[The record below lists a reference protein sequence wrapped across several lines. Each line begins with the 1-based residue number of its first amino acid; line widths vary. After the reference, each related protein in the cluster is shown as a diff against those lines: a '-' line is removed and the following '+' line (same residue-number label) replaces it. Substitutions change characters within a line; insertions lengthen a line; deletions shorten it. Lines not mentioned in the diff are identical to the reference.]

1 MTSLEART
9 GGRILVD
16 QLRIQGCD
24 RIFTVP
30 GESFLAVLDAL
41 HDTPEIDTIVC
52 RQEGG
57 VAYMADADGKMT
69 GRPGIAF
76 VTRGPG
82 ATNASAGVHVA
93 FQDSTPM
100 ILFIGDV
107 ARGDRDREGFQ
118 EIDFPAF
125 FAPIAKWAARIEDAR
140 RIPEY
145 VARAYRVATAGRP
158 GPVVLA
164 LPEDMLRDEV
174 EVADRPCIPPLAEEP
189 DPGAVQAMFELLK
202 EAADPVAIVGGAD
215 WSPRASHHFAN
226 FAFRY
231 GIPVAAAFRRQ
242 DAICNTCQVYAGQL
256 GYGPNPKLQQRI
268 RDADLILAVGP
279 RLGEATT
286 DGYTLITPDHPGQ
299 TLVHVHPDPN
309 ELGRVYHAD
318 LPICADM
325 GEFAEMVDE
334 WIDPD
339 LVRFSCGEEAHAE
352 WLEWSEPKPRDGV
365 KLDLGPCVAAMR
377 EKLPDNTIICN
388 GAGNFSGW
396 WHRYWRYGPMPTQLA
411 PTSGTMGYGL
421 PAAVA
426 AALRFK
432 DRPVVCV
439 AGDGDFLMNGQ
450 ELATAAQ
457 YGADLL
463 VILVDNSQL
472 RHHPHAPG
480 ARISGADQRDRAQ
493 EPRLRGARPR
503 LRRLGG
509 NGRDHR
515 GFHARARRGAEAQRH
530 PPPPLQDR
538 RRADQQRDDGFAVE
552 GTVEGLAILPQ
563 ISGGGGPHV
572 VRWRGLSALEEV
584 PSTSF
589 AGAPPLQM
597 QGRIIKARTDRSRL
611 RPAAARPAA
620 E

>member
-1 MTSLEART
+1 MTKCTGART
-9 GGRILVD
+9 GGQILVD

-41 HDTPEIDTIVC
+41 HDTSEIQTIVC

-100 ILFIGDV
+100 ILFIGDI
-107 ARGDRDREGFQ
+107 ARGDRDREAFQ
-118 EIDFPAF
+118 EIDFRAF
-125 FAPIAKWAARIEDAR
+125 FAPVAKWAARIEDAR

-145 VARAYRVATAGRP
+145 VAHAYRVATAGRP

-174 EVADRPCIPPLAEEP
+174 EAVDRPCVPPLAEAPE
-189 DPGAVQAMFELLK
+189 PGAVQALFQLLK
-202 EAADPVAIVGGAD
+202 EAASPVAIVGGAD
-215 WSPRASHHFAN
+215 WSPRAAHHFAN

-242 DAICNTCQVYAGQL
+242 DAIDNKCGVYAGQL
-256 GYGPNPKLQQRI
+256 GYGPNPKLQHRI
-268 RDADLILAVGP
+268 READLILAVGP

-325 GEFAEMVDE
+325 GEFAEVIDD
-334 WIDPD
+334 WSDPD
-339 LVRFSCGEEAHAE
+339 LVRFSCGDQAHKE
-352 WLEWSEPKPRDGV
+352 WLDWSDPRPRKGV
-365 KLDLGPCVAAMR
+365 KLDLGPCVGLMR
-377 EKLPDNTIICN
+377 EKLPANTIICN

-396 WHRYWRYGPMPTQLA
+396 WHRYWRYGCMPTQLA
-411 PTSGTMGYGL
+411 PTSGSMGYGT

-432 DRPVVCV
+432 DRPVVAV

-450 ELATAAQ
+450 ELATAAK
-457 YGADLL
+457 YGAD
-463 VILVDNSQL
+463 VIVIVVDNHSYGTIRMHQE
-472 RHHPHAPG
+472 REHPERVYATELTNPDF
-480 ARISGADQRDRAQ
+480 AA
-493 EPRLRGARPR
+493 L
-503 LRRLGG
+503 
-509 NGRDHR
+509 
-515 GFHARARRGAEAQRH
+515 ARAFGGWGE
-530 PPPPLQDR
+530 
-538 RRADQQRDDGFAVE
+538 
-552 GTVEGLAILPQ
+552 TVEKTADFAPALDQAMKRKGIRLIHCKTDVEHITNATT
-563 ISGGGGPHV
+563 ISSL
-572 VRWRGLSALEEV
+572 RE
-584 PSTSF
+584 
-589 AGAPPLQM
+589 
-597 QGRIIKARTDRSRL
+597 KAKKK
-611 RPAAARPAA
+611 
-620 E
+620 

>member
-1 MTSLEART
+1 MTTRT

-16 QLRIQGCD
+16 QLKIQGCD

-41 HDTPEIDTIVC
+41 HDTPEIAVTVC

-69 GRPGIAF
+69 GRPGVAF

-100 ILFIGDV
+100 ILFVGDL
-107 ARGDRDREGFQ
+107 ARADKDREGFQ

-125 FAPIAKWAARIEDAR
+125 FAPIAKWAARIDDAR

-164 LPEDMLRDEV
+164 IPEDMLRDLV
-174 EVADRPCIPPLAEEP
+174 EAPDRPPVPPVAEEP
-189 DPGAVQAMFELLK
+189 DPGAIHALFGLLK
-202 EAADPVAIVGGAD
+202 EAAAPVAIVGGAD
-215 WSPRASHHFAN
+215 WSPRAAHHFAN
-226 FAFRY
+226 FAVRY
-231 GIPVAAAFRRQ
+231 GIPTAAAFRRQ
-242 DAICNTCQVYAGQL
+242 DAIHNDCAAYAGQL

-268 RDADLILAVGP
+268 RGADLVIVVGP

-325 GEFAEMVDE
+325 GEFAEMMDE
-334 WIDPD
+334 WNDPE
-339 LVRFSCGEEAHAE
+339 LVPFSAGEEAHRE
-352 WLEWSEPKPRDGV
+352 WLDWSEPRPRKGV
-365 KLDLGPCVAAMR
+365 KLDLGPCVKAMR
-377 EKLPDNTIICN
+377 DALPADTIICN

-396 WHRYWRYGPMPTQLA
+396 WHRYWRYGCAPTQLA
-411 PTSGTMGYGL
+411 PTSGSMGYGL
-421 PAAVA
+421 PASVA

-432 DRPVVCV
+432 DRTIVCV

-463 VILVDNSQL
+463 VVLVDNASYGTIRMHQERDYPRRVSATELKSPDFAALACAYGGWAQTVETTEAFAPALANAMQRKGIRLLHLKTDVEVISNATTISQL
-472 RHHPHAPG
+472 RK
-480 ARISGADQRDRAQ
+480 D
-493 EPRLRGARPR
+493 
-503 LRRLGG
+503 
-509 NGRDHR
+509 
-515 GFHARARRGAEAQRH
+515 
-530 PPPPLQDR
+530 
-538 RRADQQRDDGFAVE
+538 
-552 GTVEGLAILPQ
+552 
-563 ISGGGGPHV
+563 
-572 VRWRGLSALEEV
+572 
-584 PSTSF
+584 
-589 AGAPPLQM
+589 
-597 QGRIIKARTDRSRL
+597 
-611 RPAAARPAA
+611 
-620 E
+620 

>member
-1 MTSLEART
+1 MTKRT
-9 GGRILVD
+9 GGQILVD
-16 QLRIQGCD
+16 QLSIQGCD

-41 HDTPEIDTIVC
+41 HDATEIETVVC

-69 GRPGIAF
+69 GRPGVAF

-100 ILFIGDV
+100 VLFVGDLDR
-107 ARGDRDREGFQ
+107 ADRDREGFQ
-118 EIDFPAF
+118 EIDFTAF
-125 FAPIAKWAARIEDAR
+125 FSPVAKWAARIDDAR

-164 LPEDMLRDEV
+164 IPEDMLRDEV
-174 EVADRPCIPPLAEEP
+174 VALDRAPVPPVAEMP
-189 DPGAVQAMFELLK
+189 DPGAVGALFELLK
-202 EAADPVAIVGGAD
+202 EASSPVAIVGGAD
-215 WSPRASHHFAN
+215 WSPRAAHHFAN
-226 FAFRY
+226 FAFRH

-242 DAICNTCQVYAGQL
+242 DAVDNACGVYAGQL
-256 GYGPNPKLQQRI
+256 GYGPNPRLQQRI
-268 RDADLILAVGP
+268 RDADLVIAVGA
-279 RLGEATT
+279 RLGESTT
-286 DGYTLITPDHPGQ
+286 DGYKLITPDHPEQ

-334 WIDPD
+334 WNDPD
-339 LVRFSCGEEAHAE
+339 LVRFSAGEEAHRE
-352 WLEWSEPKPRDGV
+352 WLEWSEPKSRDGV
-365 KLDLGPCVAAMR
+365 ALDLGPCVAAMR
-377 EKLPDNTIICN
+377 EKLPADTIICN

-396 WHRYWRYGPMPTQLA
+396 WHRYWRYGCMPTQLA

-426 AALRFK
+426 AAIRFK
-432 DRPVVCV
+432 DRAVVCV

-457 YGADLL
+457 YGANLL
-463 VILVDNSQL
+463 VVVVDN
-472 RHHPHAPG
+472 G
-480 ARISGADQRDRAQ
+480 AFGTIRMHQERDYPERISATTLANPDFVKLAEAYGGRGWRVEKTDEFQAAIDEAIASKGIRLLHCLTDVEVITNSTTIR
-493 EPRLRGARPR
+493 RLRAR
-503 LRRLGG
+503 
-509 NGRDHR
+509 
-515 GFHARARRGAEAQRH
+515 
-530 PPPPLQDR
+530 
-538 RRADQQRDDGFAVE
+538 
-552 GTVEGLAILPQ
+552 
-563 ISGGGGPHV
+563 
-572 VRWRGLSALEEV
+572 
-584 PSTSF
+584 
-589 AGAPPLQM
+589 
-597 QGRIIKARTDRSRL
+597 
-611 RPAAARPAA
+611 
-620 E
+620 